1 MKSKAQAALPLTGVS
16 VLITRPR
23 HLARALADS
32 LAARGADPIV
42 VPTIEIVPVIDIG
55 IARDL
60 SRHAWIALT
69 SANAVE
75 SLLASLAASGRDAR
89 DIGECK
95 IATIGPATA
104 AAVRKRGLEPDL
116 ICDRATSEDFAQA
129 LLAATAEGDRILL
142 YQAKDARKALREA
155 LEATHD
161 VTVRSAYETRLRVA
175 PELRSAIDRA
185 DAITFAS
192 SSAIRGFVKN
202 KGSADGKIVACLGP
216 IVAKGATEAGIHVDT
231 VATDFTSDGLAKAL
245 AEFYA
250 SARS

>member
-1 MKSKAQAALPLTGVS
+1 MLKNKK

-23 HLARALADS
+23 HLARALAD
-32 LAARGADPIV
+32 AVIARGAEAII
-42 VPTIEIVPVIDIG
+42 VPTIEIVPVIDASISK
-55 IARDL
+55 DL
-60 SRHAWIALT
+60 TRHAWIALT

-75 SLLASLAASGRDAR
+75 SLLASLAASGRDQR

-104 AAVRKRGLEPDL
+104 AAVRKRGLTPDL
-116 ICDRATSEDFAQA
+116 VCENATSEDFAQA
-129 LLAATAEGDRILL
+129 LLAASADGDRILL
-142 YQAKDARKALREA
+142 YQARDARKALREA

-161 VTVRSAYETRLRVA
+161 VTVRTAYETRLRVA
-175 PELRSAIDRA
+175 PELRGALERA

-202 KGSADGKIVACLGP
+202 GASAEGKVVACLGP
-216 IVAKGATEAGIHVDT
+216 IVAREATKAGMHVDT
-231 VATDFTSDGLAKAL
+231 VATDFSSDGLAKAL

-250 SARS
+250 SAES

>member
-1 MKSKAQAALPLTGVS
+1 LTLRNKK

-23 HLARALADS
+23 HLARALADA
-32 LAARGADPIV
+32 LTARGADPIV
-42 VPTIEIVPVIDIG
+42 VPTIEIVPVIDASISK
-55 IARDL
+55 DL
-60 SRHAWIALT
+60 TRHAWIALT

-75 SLLASLAASGRDAR
+75 SLIASLAASGRDAR

-104 AAVRKRGLEPDL
+104 AAVRKRGLAPDL
-116 ICDRATSEDFAQA
+116 VCDRATSEDFAQA
-129 LLAATAEGDRILL
+129 LLAQTQDGDRILL
-142 YQAKDARKALREA
+142 YQARDARKALREA

-161 VTVRSAYETRLRVA
+161 VTVRTAYETRLRVA
-175 PELRSAIDRA
+175 PELRGAVDRA

-202 KGSADGKIVACLGP
+202 GASTKGKVVACLGP
-216 IVAKGATEAGIHVDT
+216 VVAKAATEAGMHVDT
-231 VATDFTSDGLAKAL
+231 VATDFTSDGLANAL

-250 SARS
+250 SAGS